1 VQDRH
6 ISNVVFVHF
15 LQALRNPE
23 LRRLGSLSDESGSP
37 GKEIVQV
44 GILVKDVAEAAKKLE
59 KLIGIGP
66 FEILEPEYRDLTYRH
81 KTGKFKI
88 RIALA
93 KAGPIQIE
101 LMQPLHGETIYDE
114 FAQRKGHGLHHL
126 GIKTDNIE
134 QSVKE
139 MQEKGFQVIQ
149 SGNRPGVKWSYL
161 STEDQTDVIFELLEK
176 KQTSSS

>member
-1 VQDRH
+1 
-6 ISNVVFVHF
+6 
-15 LQALRNPE
+15 
-23 LRRLGSLSDESGSP
+23 LSDESGSL
-37 GKEIVQV
+37 GKEIIQV

-66 FEILEPEYRDLTYRH
+66 FEILEPEYRDLTYRG

-101 LMQPLHGETIYDE
+101 LMQPLYGETIYDE
-114 FAQRKGHGLHHL
+114 FAKRKGYGLHHL
-126 GIKTDNIE
+126 GIKTDNME

-149 SGNRPGVKWSYL
+149 SGNRPGVKWAYL

-176 KQTSSS
+176 EQTSSS

>member
-1 VQDRH
+1 M
-6 ISNVVFVHF
+6 
-15 LQALRNPE
+15 
-23 LRRLGSLSDESGSP
+23 SDESGSL
-37 GKEIVQV
+37 GKEIIQV

-66 FEILEPEYRDLTYRH
+66 FEILEPEYRDLTYRG

-101 LMQPLHGETIYDE
+101 LMQPLYGETIYDE
-114 FAQRKGHGLHHL
+114 FAQRKGYGLHHL
-126 GIKTDNIE
+126 GIKTDNME

-139 MQEKGFQVIQ
+139 MQEKDFRVIQ
-149 SGNRPGVKWSYL
+149 SGNRPGVKWGYL
-161 STEDQTDVIFELLEK
+161 NTEDQTDVIFELLEK

>member
-1 VQDRH
+1 
-6 ISNVVFVHF
+6 
-15 LQALRNPE
+15 
-23 LRRLGSLSDESGSP
+23 LSVESGSL

-44 GILVKDVAEAAKKLE
+44 GILVKDIAEAAKRLE

-66 FEILEPEYRDLTYRH
+66 FEILEPEYRDLTYRG

-101 LMQPLHGETIYDE
+101 LMQPLYGETIYDE
-114 FAQRKGHGLHHL
+114 FAQRKGYGLHHL
-126 GIKTDNIE
+126 GIKTDNME

-139 MQEKGFQVIQ
+139 MQEKGFRVIQ
-149 SGNRPGVKWSYL
+149 SGNRPGVRWAYL

-176 KQTSSS
+176 KQTSSP

>member
-1 VQDRH
+1 LSAESR
-6 ISNVVFVHF
+6 
-15 LQALRNPE
+15 
-23 LRRLGSLSDESGSP
+23 SL

-44 GILVKDVAEAAKKLE
+44 GILVRDVSEAAERLE

-66 FEILEPEYRDLTYRH
+66 FEILEPDYRDLTYRG
-81 KTGKFKI
+81 KSGKFKV

-93 KAGPIQIE
+93 RAGPIQIE

-114 FAQRKGHGLHHL
+114 FAQRRGYGLHHL
-126 GIKTDNIE
+126 GIKTDNME

-149 SGNRPGVKWSYL
+149 SGNRPGVKWAYL

-176 KQTSSS
+176 KQSSSQ

>member
-1 VQDRH
+1 MSV
-6 ISNVVFVHF
+6 
-15 LQALRNPE
+15 
-23 LRRLGSLSDESGSP
+23 ESGSL

-44 GILVKDVAEAAKKLE
+44 GILVKDVAEAAKRLE

-66 FEILEPEYRDLTYRH
+66 FEILEPDYRDLTYRG

-88 RIALA
+88 RVALA

-101 LMQPLHGETIYDE
+101 LMQPLYGQTIYDE
-114 FAQRKGHGLHHL
+114 FAQHKGYGLHHL
-126 GIKTDNIE
+126 GIKTDNME

-139 MQEKGFQVIQ
+139 MQEKGFRVIQ
-149 SGNRPGVKWSYL
+149 SGNRPGVKWAYL

-176 KQTSSS
+176 KQTSSP

>member
-1 VQDRH
+1 
-6 ISNVVFVHF
+6 
-15 LQALRNPE
+15 
-23 LRRLGSLSDESGSP
+23 LSVESGSL

-44 GILVKDVAEAAKKLE
+44 GILVKDVAEAAKRLE

-66 FEILEPEYRDLTYRH
+66 FEILEPDYRDLTYRG

-88 RIALA
+88 RVALA

-101 LMQPLHGETIYDE
+101 LMQPLYGQTIYDE
-114 FAQRKGHGLHHL
+114 FAQRKGYGLHHL
-126 GIKTDNIE
+126 GIKTDNME

-139 MQEKGFQVIQ
+139 MQEKGFRVIQ
-149 SGNRPGVKWSYL
+149 SGNRPGVKWAYL

-176 KQTSSS
+176 KQTSSP

>member
-1 VQDRH
+1 
-6 ISNVVFVHF
+6 
-15 LQALRNPE
+15 
-23 LRRLGSLSDESGSP
+23 LSDESGSL
-37 GKEIVQV
+37 GKEIIQV

-66 FEILEPEYRDLTYRH
+66 FEILEPEYRDLTYRG

-101 LMQPLHGETIYDE
+101 LMQPLYGETIYDE
-114 FAQRKGHGLHHL
+114 FAQRKGYGLHHL
-126 GIKTDNIE
+126 GIKTDNME

-139 MQEKGFQVIQ
+139 MQEKGFRVIQ
-149 SGNRPGVKWSYL
+149 SGNRPGVKWGYL

>member
-1 VQDRH
+1 MSV
-6 ISNVVFVHF
+6 
-15 LQALRNPE
+15 
-23 LRRLGSLSDESGSP
+23 ESGSL

-44 GILVKDVAEAAKKLE
+44 GILVKDVAEAAKRLE
-59 KLIGIGP
+59 KLIGVGP
-66 FEILEPEYRDLTYRH
+66 FEILEPEYRDLTYRG

-88 RIALA
+88 RVALA

-101 LMQPLHGETIYDE
+101 LMQPLYGETIYDE
-114 FAQRKGHGLHHL
+114 FAQRKGYGLHHL
-126 GIKTDNIE
+126 GIKTDNME

-139 MQEKGFQVIQ
+139 MQEKGFRVIQ
-149 SGNRPGVKWSYL
+149 SGNRPGVKWGYL

>member
-1 VQDRH
+1 M
-6 ISNVVFVHF
+6 
-15 LQALRNPE
+15 
-23 LRRLGSLSDESGSP
+23 SDESGSL
-37 GKEIVQV
+37 GKEIIQV

-66 FEILEPEYRDLTYRH
+66 FEILEPEYRDLTYRG

-101 LMQPLHGETIYDE
+101 LMQPLYGETIYDE
-114 FAQRKGHGLHHL
+114 FAQRKGYGLHHL
-126 GIKTDNIE
+126 GIKTDNME

-139 MQEKGFQVIQ
+139 MQEKGFRVIQ
-149 SGNRPGVKWSYL
+149 SGNRPGVKWGYL

>member
-1 VQDRH
+1 
-6 ISNVVFVHF
+6 
-15 LQALRNPE
+15 
-23 LRRLGSLSDESGSP
+23 LSDESGSL
-37 GKEIVQV
+37 GKEIIQV

-66 FEILEPEYRDLTYRH
+66 FEILEPEYRDLTYRG

-101 LMQPLHGETIYDE
+101 LMQPLYGETIYDE
-114 FAQRKGHGLHHL
+114 FAQRKGYGLHHL
-126 GIKTDNIE
+126 GIKTDNME

-139 MQEKGFQVIQ
+139 MQEKDFRVIQ
-149 SGNRPGVKWSYL
+149 SGNRPGVKWGYL
-161 STEDQTDVIFELLEK
+161 NTEDQTDVIFELLEK